1 MKKLLTLVCII
12 TMTMVLTAC
21 GAEKELTN
29 TGIYED
35 WQLELQDA
43 EVYTNEDGVQVV
55 QVNAIYTNNSEEPQY
70 ALSSFAVRAFQ
81 DDMELTDLS
90 DINGNE
96 AALIQEVKNGQSLEV
111 SYVFDFPTK
120 KAFEVLI
127 GTPTADQETIGKQ
140 VYFDSEE

>member
-12 TMTMVLTAC
+12 AMMMVLTAC

-29 TGIYED
+29 TGVYED

-55 QVNAIYTNNSEEPQY
+55 KVNAVYTNNSEEPQY

-81 DDMELTDLS
+81 DDTELTDLS

-111 SYVFDFPTK
+111 SYVFDFPTE

>member
-1 MKKLLTLVCII
+1 MKKLLTLICII
-12 TMTMVLTAC
+12 TMMAVLTAC

-29 TGIYED
+29 TGMYED

-55 QVNAIYTNNSEEPQY
+55 KVNAVYTNNSEEPQY

-81 DDMELTDLS
+81 DDTELTDLS